1 MFYGFAGKIFIKTVA
16 DPPLQDKYSTFKNL
30 LTETKPFMKTKY
42 GIAETFLYSMVILAI
57 VSVILVGYFWIMDEY
72 ERFKKEEI
80 TLREVYIDAQ
90 KDLIKHETDKVIDYV
105 QFKISR
111 AETRLKQIIRSRTH
125 EAYDVALS
133 LYNQYR
139 ATKKPAELK
148 KIITDAL
155 RPIRYNNQRGYYF
168 ITRFDGVEILFADR
182 PEMEGKNLID
192 MQDTQ
197 GKFVIRDM
205 IDITRK
211 SGEGFYRYAWTKPNK
226 TGTDFPKIAF
236 IKHFEPFDWLIGTGE
251 YLDDVVNDIQQEVLD
266 RIENISFGEDG
277 YIFAVQW
284 NGLSLVEPQK
294 GKNVIDITDANGIK
308 IVRELIKAAKS
319 GGGYVSYVMPQFDR
333 DTTYNKLSYTKAISD
348 WQWLVGAGVNMDK
361 IETVIDQK
369 RASLRKNVNSNILKI
384 VSILFATFLFVL
396 LIVKLVSN
404 RNKKNINLF
413 TAFFSQAATES
424 VKLEPGNL
432 HFKEFETLAEAANRM
447 ITERNEAETALR
459 KSERNYR
466 QLVQSVNSIILRM
479 DTAGRVIFFNQYAQD
494 FFGYRE
500 ADILGKNVIGTIVPP
515 KDRAGFDLEQ
525 MITDIGTHPER
536 YVSNENENI
545 RRDGEPVRVAWMNK
559 AIYDDK
565 DRVKEILCVGVD
577 VTQKWQL
584 EKRLVQAQKM
594 EAIGT
599 LAGGIAH
606 DFNNILSAIM
616 GYTELSLID
625 IPPDSAV
632 RKNLKQVL
640 KAGGRA
646 KDLVQ
651 QILTYSR
658 QREHEMQPV
667 KINLIVNEALKLLRA
682 SLPSTIRINN
692 NIISNLAVMS
702 DPTNIHQ
709 VIMNLCTNAGH
720 AMQENGGLLEVSL
733 RDMDIDAEFAKH
745 HPVMN
750 PGKFIQLTVSDTGHG
765 MSSEVIERIF
775 DPFFSTKKKGEGTGM
790 GLSVVHGIV
799 KSHGGTLVVDSTP
812 GQGTVFEAYFPAIES
827 EWVPDNEHADL
838 MVTGNESILFVDDE
852 AFQADIAKQ
861 MLSRLGYRL
870 TTCTSSVKAL
880 ELFTQSPGKFDLV
893 ITDMTMPHMT
903 GEVLARELIAI
914 RSDIPIIVCTGYSD
928 RIDADIANDIGIREL
943 VMKPVVMK
951 DIAQSIRRVL
961 DTGIGQAGP
970 SFKRG

>member
-1 MFYGFAGKIFIKTVA
+1 
-16 DPPLQDKYSTFKNL
+16 
-30 LTETKPFMKTKY
+30 MKTKY
-42 GIAETFLYSMVILAI
+42 GITETFLYSMVTLAVI
-57 VSVILVGYFWIMDEY
+57 SVALVGYFWIMNEY

-80 TLREVYIDAQ
+80 TLREEYVDAQ
-90 KDLIKHETDKVIDYV
+90 KNLIKHETDQVIDYV
-105 QFKISR
+105 EFKISQ
-111 AETRLKQIIRSRTH
+111 AETRLKQIIRNRTH
-125 EAYDVALS
+125 EAYDIAIN
-133 LYNQYR
+133 LYNQHR
-139 ATKKPAELK
+139 ATKNPAELK

-155 RPIRYNNQRGYYF
+155 RPIRYNKQRGYYF

-182 PEMEGKNLID
+182 PEMEGRNLID
-192 MQDTQ
+192 MQDTR

-205 IDITRK
+205 IAITRE
-211 SGEGFYRYAWTKPNK
+211 SGEGFYRYTWTKPNQ
-226 TGTDFPKIAF
+226 TGKDFPKIAF

-251 YLDDVVNDIQQEVLD
+251 YLDDVVNDIQQEVLA
-266 RIENISFGEDG
+266 RIENIRFGEDG

-284 NGLSLVEPQK
+284 DGLSLVASQK
-294 GKNVIDITDANGIK
+294 GKNVIDLTDANGVK
-308 IVRELIKAAKS
+308 IILELIKTSKS
-319 GGGYVSYVMPQFDR
+319 GGGYVSYVMPKFDR
-333 DTTYNKLSYTKAISD
+333 DTTYHKLSYTKAISD
-348 WQWLVGAGVNMDK
+348 WQWLVGAGVNMDR
-361 IETVIDQK
+361 IEAVIDQK
-369 RASLRKNVNSNILKI
+369 RDLLRERVKSDIYKI
-384 VSILFATFLFVL
+384 ISILFAILLFVL

-404 RNKKNINLF
+404 RNKKNFNLF
-413 TAFFSQAATES
+413 TAFFSKAATES
-424 VKLEPGNL
+424 VKLESENF

-447 ITERNEAETALR
+447 IIERNEAETALR

-466 QLVQSVNSIILRM
+466 ELVQNANSIIMRM
-479 DTAGRVIFFNQYAQD
+479 NTAGTIIFFNNYAQD
-494 FFGYRE
+494 FFGYSE
-500 ADILGKNVIGTIVPP
+500 EEILGKNVIGTIVPP
-515 KDRAGFDLEQ
+515 RDKIGYDLER
-525 MITDIGTHPER
+525 MIKDIGTHPER

-545 RRDGEPVRVAWMNK
+545 RHDGERVRVAWMNK
-559 AIYDDK
+559 AIYDDQS
-565 DRVKEILCVGVD
+565 RVKEILCVGID

-584 EKRLVQAQKM
+584 EKRLTQAQKM

-625 IPPDSAV
+625 IPQDAAV

-658 QREHEMQPV
+658 QREREMQPV

-692 NIISNLAVMS
+692 HIKSNLAVMS

-733 RDMDIDAEFAKH
+733 TDVDIDAEFAKH
-745 HPVMN
+745 HPGMS
-750 PGKFIQLTVSDTGHG
+750 PGKFVRLTVSDTGHG
-765 MSSEVIERIF
+765 MSPEIIERIF
-775 DPFFSTKKKGEGTGM
+775 DPFFSTKNKREGTGM

-799 KSHGGTLVVDSTP
+799 KSQGGTLTVDSTP
-812 GQGTVFEAYFPAIES
+812 GQGSVFKTFFPAIES
-827 EWVPDNEHADL
+827 EWVPDHEHADL
-838 MVTGNESILFVDDE
+838 MVTGTESILFVDDE

-870 TTCTSSVKAL
+870 TTCTSSVEAL
-880 ELFTQSPGKFDLV
+880 ELFLQSPEKFDLV
-893 ITDMTMPHMT
+893 ITDMTMPYMT
-903 GEVLARELIAI
+903 GDMLARELISI
-914 RSDIPIIVCTGYSD
+914 RPDIPIIVCTGYSD
-928 RIDADIANDIGIREL
+928 RINTDIANDIGIREL

-961 DTGIGQAGP
+961 DEDIDQAGP

>member
-1 MFYGFAGKIFIKTVA
+1 
-16 DPPLQDKYSTFKNL
+16 
-30 LTETKPFMKTKY
+30 MKTKY
-42 GIAETFLYSMVILAI
+42 GITETFLYSMVILAVISVAI
-57 VSVILVGYFWIMDEY
+57 VGGLWIVNEY
-72 ERFKKEEI
+72 DKFKKEEI
-80 TLREVYIDAQ
+80 TLREEYIDAQ
-90 KDLIKHETDKVIDYV
+90 KTLIKHETNQVIDYI
-105 QFKISR
+105 QFKISQ
-111 AETRLKQIIRSRTH
+111 AETRLKQIISNRTH
-125 EAYDVALS
+125 EAYDIAVN
-133 LYNQYR
+133 LYNQHR
-139 ATKKPAELK
+139 ATKNPADLK
-148 KIITDAL
+148 KIIKDAL

-168 ITRFDGVEILFADR
+168 ITRLDGVEILFADR

-205 IDITRK
+205 IALTRQ
-211 SGEGFYRYAWTKPNK
+211 SGEGFYRYAWTKPHQ
-226 TGTDFPKIAF
+226 TGKDFPKIAF

-251 YLDDVVNDIQQEVLD
+251 YLDDVVADIQKEVLA

-284 NGLSLVEPQK
+284 DGLSLVEPQK
-294 GKNVIDITDANGIK
+294 GKNMIDLVDANGVE
-308 IVRELIKAAKS
+308 IVRELIQAAKS
-319 GGGYVSYVMPQFDR
+319 GGGYVSYVMPKFDR
-333 DTTYNKLSYTKAISD
+333 DTTYNKLSYTEPIVG
-348 WQWLVGAGVNMDK
+348 WQWLVGAGVNMDR

-369 RASLRKNVNSNILKI
+369 RAALQKRVTSDIFKI
-384 VSILFATFLFVL
+384 ISILLAILLFVL

-404 RNKKNINLF
+404 RNRKNFNLF
-413 TAFFSQAATES
+413 TAFFSKAATES
-424 VKLEPGNL
+424 VKIESENL

-447 ITERNEAETALR
+447 ISERNEAETALR
-459 KSERNYR
+459 QSERNYR
-466 QLVQSVNSIILRM
+466 QLVQSVNCIIMRM

-494 FFGYRE
+494 FFGFRE
-500 ADILGKNVIGTIVPP
+500 ADILGKNVIGTIVPQ
-515 KDRAGFDLEQ
+515 KDRTGFDLTQ

-536 YVSNENENI
+536 YASNENENI
-545 RRDGEPVRVAWMNK
+545 RHDGEPVRVAWMNK

-565 DRVKEILCVGVD
+565 DRVKEILCVGID

-584 EKRLVQAQKM
+584 EKRLAQAQKM

-616 GYTELSLID
+616 GYTELTLID
-625 IPPDSAV
+625 IPPDSAL
-632 RKNLKQVL
+632 RNNLKQVL

-658 QREHEMQPV
+658 QREREMQPV

-692 NIISNLAVMS
+692 NIASNLAIMS

-709 VIMNLCTNAGH
+709 VIMNLCTNASH

-733 RDMDIDAEFAKH
+733 TDMDIDAEFAKH
-745 HPVMN
+745 HPGLK
-750 PGKFIQLTVSDTGHG
+750 PGKFVRLTVSDTGHG
-765 MSSEVIERIF
+765 MPPEVIERIY

-790 GLSVVHGIV
+790 GLSVVHGII
-799 KSHGGTLVVDSTP
+799 KSHGGTLTVDSTA
-812 GQGTVFEAYFPAIES
+812 GQGSVFKAYFPAIES

-838 MVTGNESILFVDDE
+838 MVTGNERILFVDDE

-870 TTCTSSVKAL
+870 TTCTSSVEAL
-880 ELFTQSPGKFDLV
+880 ELFMQSPEKFDLV
-893 ITDMTMPHMT
+893 ITDMTMPHMA
-903 GEVLARELIAI
+903 GDVLARELISL
-914 RSDIPIIVCTGYSD
+914 RPDIPIIVCTGYSD
-928 RIDADIANDIGIREL
+928 RIDSDIAEEIGIGEL

-951 DIAQSIRRVL
+951 DIAQCIRRVL

>member
-1 MFYGFAGKIFIKTVA
+1 
-16 DPPLQDKYSTFKNL
+16 
-30 LTETKPFMKTKY
+30 MKRKY
-42 GIAETFLYSMVILAI
+42 GITETFLYSMVILAVI
-57 VSVILVGYFWIMDEY
+57 SVALVGYFWIMNEY
-72 ERFKKEEI
+72 EQFKKEEA
-80 TLREVYIDAQ
+80 TLREEYVDTQ
-90 KDLIKHETDKVIDYV
+90 KSLIKHETDQVIDYV
-105 QFKISR
+105 EFKISQ
-111 AETRLKQIIRSRTH
+111 AESRLKQTIRNRTH
-125 EAYDVALS
+125 EAYDIAIN
-133 LYNQYR
+133 LYNHYR
-139 ATKKPAELK
+139 NTRNPAELK

-168 ITRFDGVEILFADR
+168 ITRLDGVEILFADR

-192 MQDTQ
+192 MQDTR

-205 IDITRK
+205 IAITRQ
-211 SGEGFYRYAWTKPNK
+211 SGEGYYRYAWTKPNE
-226 TGTDFPKIAF
+226 TGKDFPKIAF

-251 YLDDVVNDIQQEVLD
+251 YLDDVVNDIQQEVLA
-266 RIENISFGEDG
+266 RIENITFGDDG

-284 NGLSLVEPQK
+284 NGLSLVAPAK
-294 GKNVIDITDANGIK
+294 GKNMIDVTDVNGVK
-308 IVRELIKAAKS
+308 IVQELIKAAKS
-319 GGGYVSYVMPQFDR
+319 GGGYVSYVMPKFDS
-333 DTTYNKLSYTKAISD
+333 DIHYNKLSYTIGIPE
-348 WQWLVGAGVNMDK
+348 WEWYVGAGVNVDK
-361 IETVIDQK
+361 IETVISQK
-369 RASLRKNVNSNILKI
+369 RAVLQETVRSDIFKI
-384 VSILFATFLFVL
+384 ISILFAILLFVL

-404 RNKKNINLF
+404 RNKKNFNLF
-413 TAFFSQAATES
+413 TAFFSKAATES
-424 VKLEPGNL
+424 VKLESENF

-447 ITERNEAETALR
+447 IIERNEAETALR

-466 QLVQSVNSIILRM
+466 QLVQSANSIIMRM

-494 FFGYRE
+494 FFGYSE

-515 KDRAGFDLEQ
+515 KDRAGFDLKQ
-525 MITDIGTHPER
+525 MIDDIGTHPER

-545 RRDGEPVRVAWMNK
+545 RRNGERVRVAWMNK
-559 AIYDDK
+559 AIYDDES
-565 DRVKEILCVGVD
+565 RVKEILCVGID

-584 EKRLVQAQKM
+584 EKRLAQAQKM

-625 IPPDSAV
+625 IPQDSAV

-646 KDLVQ
+646 KELVQ

-692 NIISNLAVMS
+692 NITSNLAVMS

-733 RDMDIDAEFAKH
+733 SDLAIDADFAKH
-745 HPVMN
+745 HPGLN
-750 PGKFIQLTVSDTGHG
+750 PGKFVRLTVSDTGHG
-765 MSSEVIERIF
+765 MSPEVIERIF

-799 KSHGGTLVVDSTP
+799 KSHGGTLTVDSTP
-812 GQGTVFEAYFPAIES
+812 GQGSVFKVFFPAIES
-827 EWVPDNEHADL
+827 EWVPDDHRGSD
-838 MVTGNESILFVDDE
+838 
-852 AFQADIAKQ
+852 
-861 MLSRLGYRL
+861 GYRN
-870 TTCTSSVKAL
+870 
-880 ELFTQSPGKFDLV
+880 
-893 ITDMTMPHMT
+893 
-903 GEVLARELIAI
+903 REH
-914 RSDIPIIVCTGYSD
+914 PVCG
-928 RIDADIANDIGIREL
+928 
-943 VMKPVVMK
+943 
-951 DIAQSIRRVL
+951 
-961 DTGIGQAGP
+961 
-970 SFKRG
+970 